1 MDSQRGP
8 RAGGRTA
15 ALIEHVSPEQHCLES
30 LLFVIKTVFYAI
42 FIITRFTSKVS
53 QYDTIQNT
61 ILRFSHYHDKL
72 FSTGKGYRYLPA
84 NKTVLKYDFNLNY
97 KSATARMG

>member
-1 MDSQRGP
+1 MLGP
-8 RAGGRTA
+8 GPGPPGFMAITQNIVLMRSVGQPEGASCWRQAGA

-61 ILRFSHYHDKL
+61 ILRL
-72 FSTGKGYRYLPA
+72 
-84 NKTVLKYDFNLNY
+84 
-97 KSATARMG
+97 